1 MQFRQKIHRELVHK
15 FLNWNIIWYHNIL
28 SIESLIYN
36 QLYWNK
42 RSALYICSISP
53 NSHYQI
59 LNVDRLEKIRRGTYG
74 LIDEYSDNSTANNDI
89 FGGSAEMQYQH
100 DSAESSVEGKH
111 AK

>member
-28 SIESLIYN
+28 SIESLFI
-36 QLYWNK
+36 
-42 RSALYICSISP
+42 LYICSISP